1 MLPGFASRRR
11 FSDLSEQE
19 VLALAISSEED
30 DARIYRQYAEHLRKD
45 FPASAGIG
53 DFTLPRLDFPSTGSP
68 VVTQGCN
75 DLTQSCAGN

>member
-1 MLPGFASRRR
+1 MKRFAYALL
-11 FSDLSEQE
+11 LS
-19 VLALAISSEED
+19 LAGVTA
-30 DARIYRQYAEHLRKD
+30 
-45 FPASAGIG
+45 ASAGIG